1 MVLSSKQELEK
12 LFEDN
17 SCTTEL
23 NEESYSKSRYIDQN
37 LFDNL
42 IKYELNFEPYIEIA
56 KHCSMQSTEIMRSI
70 KTNRFYIGFVNLGGH
85 GARWEVR
92 PVRLGEVENPK
103 YLKKML
109 ENYGQALDW
118 GIDLK
123 ENYDI

>member
-1 MVLSSKQELEK
+1 MILDSKEELEQ

-37 LFDNL
+37 IFDNL
-42 IKYELNFEPYIEIA
+42 VKYELNFEPYIEIA
-56 KHCSMQSTEIMRSI
+56 KHCLMESIQIMRSMN
-70 KTNRFYIGFVNLGGH
+70 TNRFYIGFVNLGGH
-85 GARWEVR
+85 SARFEVR
-92 PVRLGEVENPK
+92 PVRLGEVENSS
-103 YLKKML
+103 YIKKML
-109 ENYGQALDW
+109 ENYGQVLDW